1 MATNRGEDL
10 ILRFHGR
17 IIDSLGIQMYQSPVA
32 AIAEMIANA
41 WDADASVVD
50 VKLPERLGKGMEIVI
65 KDDGIGM
72 TYDECQN
79 HYLDVGRN
87 RRVSGNTSKSPT
99 GRPLLGRKGIGKF
112 AGFGIADIICV
123 DTTSQTTGERTVF
136 ELDLRKLR
144 GESYANTDGFRIPVL
159 EKMPP
164 TEEKRASHGT
174 EIRLKNLKL
183 TQVRRAGPFAKS
195 MSRRF
200 LITQHSDTF
209 KVRINGE
216 ELPEHTDIDSQI
228 EFDFPSQCTSEE
240 KNILGVKEQ
249 EDGWGKDTVGKGV
262 VKWRIRFTKT
272 PIDVDEFR
280 GVSVFCGAKVA
291 QTPFFFNLSG
301 GVSGQHGLQ
310 YMTGVIRADYLD
322 RLKEDIITTERQR
335 LNWENNEARKL
346 QEWGKTKV
354 KQLLT
359 IWKERRAES
368 KLKMLDARTSSF
380 SERLNKFPPS
390 EKKVVGNALRKIA
403 SIEALD
409 DGQFETLSNSML
421 TAWEGGRLKELITNI
436 SEVQSMD
443 EQSLLGILS
452 EAQVLSALQVAEA
465 VKAKLDIING
475 LRKRIEARELENAV
489 RDYIAKNPWLLSPQW
504 EIFTKERS
512 INHIV
517 EYAADKAQST
527 DSKEGR
533 GRVDLVL
540 SSGNQLLVIE
550 FMRPGSTVDR
560 DHLNRF
566 EKYIDIIRERV
577 KGNSDLEFSRIDGL
591 LVADNLS
598 KPEGISGLIDRLSQS
613 NMQCLEWKGLL
624 AKAGKQWDE
633 FLDVLITRAPDDQR
647 VQVLANSRAT
657 ESNGADNDHP
667 DE

>member
-50 VKLPERLGKGMEIVI
+50 IKLPEHLGRGMEIVI

-72 TYDECQN
+72 TYGECQN
-79 HYLDVGRN
+79 CYLDVGRN
-87 RRVSGNTSKSPT
+87 RRVSGNTYKSPM

-123 DTTSQTTGERTVF
+123 DTTSQATGERTVF

-164 TEEKRASHGT
+164 SEEKKPLHGT
-174 EIRLKNLKL
+174 EIRLKQLKL
-183 TQVRRAGPFAKS
+183 TQVRQAGPFARS

-200 LITQHSDTF
+200 LINQYSDSF
-209 KVRINGE
+209 RVLINGE
-216 ELPEHTDIDSQI
+216 ELPEHIGIDSRI
-228 EFDFPSQCTSEE
+228 EFDFPLDCTSEE
-240 KNILGVKEQ
+240 KRILDVKE
-249 EDGWGKDTVGKGV
+249 EENGWGKDKLEQDV
-262 VKWRIRFTKT
+262 VKWRIRFTKD
-272 PIDVDEFR
+272 PINVDEFR
-280 GVSVFCGAKVA
+280 GISVFCGAKVA

-301 GVSGQHGLQ
+301 GISGQHGLQ
-310 YMTGVIRADYLD
+310 YITGVIRADYLD
-322 RLKEDIITTERQR
+322 QLSEDIITTERQR
-335 LNWENNEARKL
+335 LNWENEKARKL

-368 KLKMLDARTSSF
+368 KLNMLDSRISSF
-380 SERLNKFPPS
+380 GERLNKFPPS

-443 EQSLLGILS
+443 EQSLLRILS

-489 RDYIAKNPWLLSPQW
+489 RDYIAKSPWLLSPQW
-504 EIFTKERS
+504 ETFKKETS

-517 EYAADKAQST
+517 EYAANEARLT

-566 EKYIDIIRERV
+566 EKYIDIIQERV
-577 KGNSDLEFSRIDGL
+577 QANSALGFSKIDGL

-613 NMQCLEWKGLL
+613 DMQCLEWKGLL
-624 AKAGKQWDE
+624 AKAEKQWDE
-633 FLDVLITRAPDDQR
+633 FLDVLIIRAPDDQR
-647 VQVLANSRAT
+647 VQALANSREA
-657 ESNGADNDHP
+657 ENNGVGNDHSN
-667 DE
+667 

>member
-1 MATNRGEDL
+1 MATNLGEDL

-41 WDADASVVD
+41 WDADASFVD
-50 VKLPERLGKGMEIVI
+50 VKLPEHLGTGVEIVI

-72 TYDECQN
+72 TYYECQN
-79 HYLDVGRN
+79 FYLDVGRN
-87 RRVSGNTSKSPT
+87 RRVAGNTSKSPM

-112 AGFGIADIICV
+112 AGFGIADVICV
-123 DTTSQTTGERTVF
+123 DTTSQATGERTVF

-144 GESYANTDGFRIPVL
+144 GNSYANTDGFKIPVL
-159 EKMPP
+159 ERMPP
-164 TEEKRASHGT
+164 SKERTSSHGT
-174 EIRLKNLKL
+174 EIHLKNLKL

-216 ELPEHTDIDSQI
+216 KLPEHTDVDSRI
-228 EFDFPSQCTSEE
+228 EFDFPSDCTIEE
-240 KNILGVKEQ
+240 KRMLGVKDE
-249 EDGWGKDTVGKGV
+249 EDGWGKDTVGQGV

-322 RLKEDIITTERQR
+322 QLKEDIITTERQR

-346 QEWGKTKV
+346 QEWGKSKI

-368 KLKMLDARTSSF
+368 KLNMLNMKVSSF

-390 EKKVVGNALRKIA
+390 EKKVVENALRKVA

-421 TAWEGGRLKELITNI
+421 TAWEGGRLKELITDI

-443 EQSLLGILS
+443 EKSLLRILS

-489 RDYIAKNPWLLSPQW
+489 RDYIAKSPWLLSPQW
-504 EIFTKERS
+504 ETFTKETS
-512 INHIV
+512 INRIAK
-517 EYAADKAQST
+517 YAAGKAQLT

-540 SSGNQLLVIE
+540 ASGNQLLVIE

-560 DHLNRF
+560 DHLERF
-566 EKYIDIIRERV
+566 SRYIDIIRERV
-577 KGNSDLEFSRIDGL
+577 QNNSELKFSGVDGL

-598 KPEGISGLIDRLSQS
+598 NQEGISALINRLSQS
-613 NMQCLEWKGLL
+613 NMQCIEWNGLL
-624 AKAGKQWDE
+624 EKAGKQWDE

-647 VQVLANSRAT
+647 VQALANSR
-657 ESNGADNDHP
+657 GADNKHSN
-667 DE
+667 E